1 MSRHLPR
8 GFQNWE
14 KKTDA
19 CVGVEFL
26 LRLYSLVDVGADNL
40 TLARNI
46 LALPREN
53 AISSVEFPQE
63 NGSLQN
69 LQECRLFE
77 EKPSFVSQDGDGVHA
92 LQLPN

>member
-1 MSRHLPR
+1 M
-8 GFQNWE
+8 
-14 KKTDA
+14 
-19 CVGVEFL
+19 GVEFL